1 MPQNRPVEEVLHDV
15 LAELVR
21 LLVVLDECPDQASTS
36 HLEYLSRQVM
46 GYSVALSSDL
56 MDTVAGVENL
66 AVSLADLHDKLRV
79 NHRCAG
85 FEWCGVAE
93 GYD

>member
-1 MPQNRPVEEVLHDV
+1 MPQNRPLEEVLHDV

-21 LLVVLDECPDQASTS
+21 LLIVLEECPDQASTGR
-36 HLEYLSRQVM
+36 LERLSRQVM

-56 MDTVAGVENL
+56 MDAVAAVENL
-66 AVSLADLHDKLRV
+66 ATQLADLHEKIEVRKRQACL
-79 NHRCAG
+79 
-85 FEWCGVAE
+85 EWCGPCN